1 VNLLLVVIV
10 LIILIFYL
18 GSHLKWWD
26 NASSIVS
33 GSAFSQAESPTSI
46 SSEDDSDLP
55 FILYDENGR
64 EYFEVVRT
72 NVIPRK
78 TYIKGVLSGKYRGE
92 FDQITSVQFQQSDFF
107 DIEIYE
113 AILENAS
120 YSIYPF
126 DFIPEVR
133 IPSEKI
139 PRPLIVSLEENS
151 SFYEIDLKEPLFSG
165 LNISRKLHQEH
176 DKYVFGTLEVHVTG
190 YVLDFLKE
198 DYIDREYVVSADSVP
213 SPILLKTGVPTG
225 NVEISGSYKRSEYY
239 YSDMEQTYWGVW
251 EYGPPI
257 NRKVQ
262 GFGFGNIGCF
272 SLIFRALVFLFSLVL
287 VASFLFLIVR
297 SLSSIRWNINPI
309 TRSEEVIEEREALID
324 SIGSEAL
331 DDSLIRHKRVWR
343 DYDGNVYQGVIW
355 TKVSDY
361 RLSSNFK
368 SNLNLSNNNTF
379 EYDQMVINLSRNDQ
393 NRLSGVYSVFDS
405 IQSKHNLS
413 STKFAELVVSFVQD
427 IPYSVV
433 LSADCDPNLYDDDFI
448 KEYLASADAL
458 CYGNQKFG
466 INTPVEFMTT
476 MYGDCDTRTLLLYTI
491 LEHYNYDV
499 ALMSSEYYGH
509 SILGVNI
516 PVSGTAI
523 YHENHRYVLW
533 ETTSPN
539 LSAGVL
545 PDEISDLNYWRIS
558 IKSK

>member
-1 VNLLLVVIV
+1 MNLLLVVIV

-33 GSAFSQAESPTSI
+33 GATLSQAESPTSI

-151 SFYEIDLKEPLFSG
+151 TFYEIDLKEPLFSG

-239 YSDMEQTYWGVW
+239 YSDMEQTYWGNW
-251 EYGPPI
+251 EFVVASSQNGSA
-257 NRKVQ
+257 
-262 GFGFGNIGCF
+262 GCF
-272 SLIFRALVFLFSLVL
+272 YLLFRGLVFLFAFAF
-287 VASFLFLIVR
+287 VASVLLLIFK
-297 SLSSIRWNINPI
+297 SHSSETTEPKVVDRP
-309 TRSEEVIEEREALID
+309 EEVVLKRDLLVD
-324 SIGSEAL
+324 SVGNQLL
-331 DDSLIRHKRVWR
+331 DDSIVSHRRVWM
-343 DYDGNVYQGVIW
+343 DYDGNEYQGVIW

-361 RLSSNFK
+361 RVSNGFK
-368 SNLNLSNNNTF
+368 SNLNLNDVS
-379 EYDQMVINLSRNDQ
+379 EYGYDEMVTRLFRNDQ
-393 NRLSGVYSVFDS
+393 SRLKGIYSMFDS
-405 IQSKHNLS
+405 IQSKQNLS
-413 STKFAELVVSFVQD
+413 NVKFAELVVSFVQD

-433 LSADCDPNLYDDDFI
+433 LPADCDPNLYDDDFV
-448 KEYLASADAL
+448 KEYLTSSDAL
-458 CYGNQKFG
+458 CDGNQKFG

-476 MYGDCDTRTLLLYTI
+476 LYGDCDTRTLLLYTI

-516 PVSGTAI
+516 PVNGTAF
-523 YHENHRYVLW
+523 YYQNQRYVLW

-545 PDEISDLNYWRIS
+545 PSEISNLNYWRIS

>member
-1 VNLLLVVIV
+1 MNLLLVVIV

-18 GSHLKWWD
+18 GSHLKWWNND
-26 NASSIVS
+26 STIVS
-33 GSAFSQAESPTSI
+33 ESTLSQAEAATTV
-46 SSEDDSDLP
+46 SSDDDSDLP
-55 FILYDENGR
+55 VLLYDENGR
-64 EYFEVVRT
+64 GYYEVKRT
-72 NVIPRK
+72 KEIPRK
-78 TYIKGVLSGKYRGE
+78 TYIKGVLKGKYRGE
-92 FDQITSVQFQQSDFF
+92 FDKISSYQFQQTNFF

-113 AILENAS
+113 AVLENAS
-120 YSIYPF
+120 YSKLPYKVV
-126 DFIPEVR
+126 PEIS

-139 PRPLIVSLEENS
+139 PRPLLVSLIENS
-151 SFYEIDLKEPLFSG
+151 TFYEVDLKEPVFFG

-176 DKYVFGTLEVHVTG
+176 DNYVFGTLEVHVTG
-190 YVLDFLKE
+190 YVLDFLWE
-198 DYIDREYVVSADSVP
+198 EYIDREYILNDTSVP
-213 SPILLKTGVPTG
+213 KPELLKTGISTG
-225 NVEISGSYKRSEYY
+225 NTEIVRNYKRIEFY
-239 YSDMEQTYWGVW
+239 YSDMIQKYWGAW
-251 EYGPPI
+251 EYVPPMKS
-257 NRKVQ
+257 KVQ
-262 GFGFGNIGCF
+262 GFGYGNVGCF
-272 SLIFRALVFLFSLVL
+272 SLIFRGLVFLCSLIL
-287 VASFLFLIVR
+287 VASFLFLILR
-297 SLSSIRWNINPI
+297 SLSSIRWSIDPI
-309 TRSEEVIEEREALID
+309 IRSEEVIEEREALID
-324 SIGSEAL
+324 SIGSEAQG
-331 DDSLIRHKRVWR
+331 DSIIRHKRVWR
-343 DYDGNVYQGVIW
+343 DYDGNEYQGVIW

-368 SNLNLSNNNTF
+368 SNPNLSDNNNF
-379 EYDQMVINLSRNDQ
+379 EYDQMVVNLSRNDQ
-393 NRLSGVYSVFDS
+393 NRLYGVYSVFDS

-413 STKFAELVVSFVQD
+413 ITKFAELVVSFVQD

-545 PDEISDLNYWRIS
+545 PEEISDLNYWRIS